1 MSHCIIYVFH
11 LLDYKCGVCLFVF
24 VVGYGGIGP
33 KTSSG
38 KIATMIYAVFGI
50 PIMLWY
56 LSNVGSLLAKIAR
69 FVCGR
74 VCCCCCCR
82 EGHHHNSSNS
92 SSASSSNTRKISD
105 PYYNMKPGGG
115 GVDGDLHH
123 RGGGGPSKDLDLE
136 DERGG
141 GGGGD
146 EHRVSILFILIL
158 CVSVL
163 LGYVCLG
170 SYIVAKWEKWRF
182 LDSFYFCFLT
192 LTTISFG
199 DSRAHKTGKLER
211 FNQRTEWFCSFYIL
225 FGMALTSMFFNI
237 LHEEIS
243 NRFKRW
249 KRSNANSAG
258 DHSGDHQKDGHH
270 GGGGNKG
277 QKRRPVENSY
287 SVHFMNFSSNNP
299 SASRNFTEETLLS
312 NEIHTSRGVMQE
324 QQDKNGYDEEDI
336 PQDYMSHPLPPP
348 REVYSNHPVFPR

>member
-1 MSHCIIYVFH
+1 M
-11 LLDYKCGVCLFVF
+11 L
-24 VVGYGGIGP
+24 GYGGIGP

-69 FVCGR
+69 FVCAR
-74 VCCCCCCR
+74 VCCCCCCER
-82 EGHHHNSSNS
+82 TSSS
-92 SSASSSNTRKISD
+92 STTSSASSSTRKVSD
-105 PYYNMKPGGG
+105 PYYSMKP
-115 GVDGDLHH
+115 VDGDLQ
-123 RGGGGPSKDLDLE
+123 RGSSKEEHLE
-136 DERGG
+136 DDR
-141 GGGGD
+141 GGD

-170 SYIVAKWEKWRF
+170 SYVVSKWEKWRF

-243 NRFKRW
+243 HRFKRW
-249 KRSNANSAG
+249 KRHSATEHPV
-258 DHSGDHQKDGHH
+258 DQKETHP
-270 GGGGNKG
+270 GNKG
-277 QKRRPVENSY
+277 KRRPVENSY
-287 SVHFMNFSSNNP
+287 SVHFMNFSTNNP

-312 NEIHTSRGVMQE
+312 NEMHTGRVMQE
-324 QQDKNGYDEEDI
+324 PPDKNGYDEDDMAV
-336 PQDYMSHPLPPP
+336 DYMSHPLPPP
-348 REVYSNHPVFPR
+348 REVYSSHPVFPR